1 MKSKPKQIVVSVCV
15 CVKISQNPVLH
26 TQRVLVIASVA
37 VHCVTALN
45 ADSTEEKKNT
55 SKIAQII
62 FIIHHRHGVINC

>member
-45 ADSTEEKKNT
+45 ADSTEEKKKHLKDYT
-55 SKIAQII
+55 DYFYHPSPT
-62 FIIHHRHGVINC
+62 RCD